1 MLENGFVKLH
11 RSLLKWEWYDD
22 LNTFKLFMHLL
33 LTVNYYDRQWR
44 GKTVKR
50 GSRITSY
57 AILAKE
63 TKLSIKSIRTAIK
76 HLIST
81 GEVAKVSNS
90 EYTIITVN
98 NYDKYQDAANEQA
111 GEGQAKGKQG
121 AGEGQQSKKDKESNK
136 NEKEGPPVPADAPD
150 GAAYEMTRE
159 ERLEKIKRLRR

>member
-63 TKLSIKSIRTAIK
+63 TKLSVKSDCNQTLDFDRRGGKGIKF
-76 HLIST
+76 
-81 GEVAKVSNS
+81 
-90 EYTIITVN
+90 
-98 NYDKYQDAANEQA
+98 
-111 GEGQAKGKQG
+111 
-121 AGEGQQSKKDKESNK
+121 
-136 NEKEGPPVPADAPD
+136 
-150 GAAYEMTRE
+150 
-159 ERLEKIKRLRR
+159 